1 MAKLTCKKPFDIGTQ
16 KVNGTLTLIT
26 AEIGDTVEVNV
37 RNRDEFY
44 IIAIYKSDGSGKI
57 KVFSTWM
64 RKNWILNHCD

>member
-16 KVNGTLTLIT
+16 KVNGTLTEIK

-44 IIAIYKSDGSGKI
+44 IIALYKPTGKI

-64 RKNWILNHCD
+64 RQNWVKAHCN

>member
-1 MAKLTCKKPFDIGTQ
+1 MAKLTCVKPFDICTQ
-16 KVNGTLTLIT
+16 KGIEIK
-26 AEIGDTVEVNV
+26 AETGDTVEVNI

-44 IIAIYKSDGSGKI
+44 IIAIYKPEGKI